1 MREARTPTGSSERR
15 SQRGKKK
22 TLLVCPFDTHPR
34 IPPAPPLTCPA
45 HQHGHHPLPR
55 PEQLPGRGSHRGG
68 GGGRGG
74 RDGGGGP
81 PSSSSSPLAP
91 PPPRTAPLFRSLR
104 LGMASTYYT
113 MADALG
119 LRKLGDLIKV

>member
-1 MREARTPTGSSERR
+1 MDTTPSRALSSSLGGEAIEVAEADAAGAT
-15 SQRGKKK
+15 
-22 TLLVCPFDTHPR
+22 
-34 IPPAPPLTCPA
+34 A
-45 HQHGHHPLPR
+45 
-55 PEQLPGRGSHRGG
+55 
-68 GGGRGG
+68 
-74 RDGGGGP
+74 GGGP